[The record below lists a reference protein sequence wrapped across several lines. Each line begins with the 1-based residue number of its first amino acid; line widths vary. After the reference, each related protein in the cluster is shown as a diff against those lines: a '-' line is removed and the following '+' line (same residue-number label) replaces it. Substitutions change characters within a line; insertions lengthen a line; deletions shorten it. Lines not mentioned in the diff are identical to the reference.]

1 MKINETV
8 GELLTGREGEMGIRE
23 PRYGVVSYL
32 ECKLQ
37 PWLGRHHAGTDER
50 WNEKISAA

>member
-8 GELLTGREGEMGIRE
+8 GELLTGREGERGVRE

-32 ECKLQ
+32 VCKLQ
-37 PWLGRHHAGTDER
+37 PRLGWCHAGADER
-50 WNEKISAA
+50 